1 MPWSLTRG
9 QTVAIA
15 LLVAALLTDA
25 VLTLHNIREVATSV
39 QWVSHTH
46 EVLGQLEQVVSTLK
60 DAETGQRGYLLTGE
74 RVYLEPYEQ
83 AVPRVRAAA
92 RAAPGPHHRQPARRP
107 RTCSSWS
114 SSPPSG
120 SRCSGRGSTASRPSP
135 TGAGRSR
142 SPGSTCSRA
151 RASA

>member
-9 QTVAIA
+9 QTVAIV

-74 RVYLEPYEQ
+74 RPYLDPYEQ
-83 AVPRVRAAA
+83 AVA
-92 RAAPGPHHRQPARRP
+92 RIRGSSTGFATSPSTTPRRP
-107 RTCSSWS
+107 RTRSSSS

-120 SRCSGRGSTASRPSP
+120 WRCSGGGSTASRPSP
-135 TGAGRSR
+135 TRPGRSR
-142 SPGSTCSRA
+142 CPGSTCSRA